1 MNTQITKAKSLDV
14 KNLIFSDH
22 VDGSITDSKPKIEYK
37 RINISIRNEDGT
49 IGELILPTTR
59 LFSHGVSAAINPDTG
74 AVNGYSM
81 PFCLWNQD
89 RNSLATQEEL
99 DFTNAIQHIVDAS
112 ITHVLENKDELE
124 QYDLTQGDLTKSK
137 GGIDPYYWRR
147 EKVINSLGKTE
158 LKIVQDTGPTLYAK
172 LLYSKKSCKFIT
184 QFYDLEGKILTS
196 DEVLDTK
203 CYAKGAIKIESIFIG
218 AKVSLQIK
226 LYEAVIE
233 PIQNRQKRLLS

>member
-22 VDGSITDSKPKIEYK
+22 VDGSIPDSKPKIEYK

-59 LFSHGVSAAINPDTG
+59 LFSHGVSENINQDTG
-74 AVNGYSM
+74 LVNGYTM
-81 PFCLWNQD
+81 PLCLWNQD
-89 RNSLATQEEL
+89 SATQEEL
-99 DFTNAIQHIVDAS
+99 DFTNAIQNIVDATIS
-112 ITHVLENKDELE
+112 HVLENKDELE

-137 GGIDPYYWRR
+137 GGIDPFYWKR

-158 LKIVQDTGPTLYAK
+158 LKIVQGSGPTLYAK
-172 LLYSKKSCKFIT
+172 LLFSKKNGKFIT
-184 QFYDLEGKILTS
+184 QFYNLEGKVLTS
-196 DEVLDTK
+196 DEVLNTR
-203 CYAKGAIKIESIFIG
+203 CYANSAIKIESIFIG

-226 LYEAVIE
+226 LYESVIE
-233 PIQNRQKRLLS
+233 PIQIRQKRLL